1 VKVEDN
7 IRVFH
12 GTANPELATKICKFL
27 EIPVGRAMVETFPD
41 GETLVRV
48 EDDVRGRDCFVVQ
61 PTCQPVNNNLMEL
74 LIFIDC
80 LHRASAQ
87 RITAVLPYFGYAR
100 QDRKSEG
107 RTPITAKL
115 AANMLATA
123 RVDRILAV
131 DLHAQQVQGFFDIPV
146 DHLTAEPVLADYF
159 RQLNLKNIA
168 IVSPDVGNVK
178 TANMFAQDLVGDL
191 AIIDKRRVSGS
202 KAEATRVIGAVE
214 GKDVL
219 MFDDM
224 IATAGTICSAATLVK
239 NHGAKSVRVGATH
252 GVFAP
257 PALERLADAPI
268 DEIVVT
274 DTIPLTAAAMEYK
287 NLKVLSVAPLLGEA
301 IHRIHHHKSVSA
313 IFEKR
318 SSSNGKMK

>member
-1 VKVEDN
+1 MW
-7 IRVFH
+7 VFH
-12 GTANPELATKICKFL
+12 GTANPELATKMCKFL
-27 EIPVGRAMVETFPD
+27 EIAVGRARVETFPD

-80 LHRASAQ
+80 LHRASAE

-115 AANMLATA
+115 VANLLATA
-123 RVDRILAV
+123 KVDRIVAV

-159 RQLNLKNIA
+159 RQLNLNDIV

-178 TANMFAQDLVGDL
+178 TANVFAQDLGGDL
-191 AIIDKRRVSGS
+191 AIIDKRRKSGS
-202 KAEATRVIGAVE
+202 EAIATRLIGNVA
-214 GKDVL
+214 GKDIL

-224 IATAGTICSAATLVK
+224 ITTAGTICSAARLARDQ
-239 NHGAKSVRVGATH
+239 GAKSVRVGATH

-274 DTIPLTAAAMEYK
+274 DTIPLSSSSLEYK

-301 IHRIHHHKSVSA
+301 IHRIHNHKSVSA

-318 SSSNGKMK
+318 INSYSSK

>member
-1 VKVEDN
+1 LEDN

-12 GTANPELATKICKFL
+12 GTANPELSTRICKFL
-27 EIPVGRAMVETFPD
+27 EIPAGRAKVETFPD

-61 PTCQPVNNNLMEL
+61 PTCQPVNDNLMEL

-80 LHRASAQ
+80 LHRASAE

-115 AANMLATA
+115 VANMLATA
-123 RVDRILAV
+123 RVDRILAL

-159 RQLNLKNIA
+159 SQLNLKNIV

-178 TANMFAQDLVGDL
+178 TANVYAQDLGGDL

-202 KAEATRVIGAVE
+202 KAEATRLIGAVE

-224 IATAGTICSAATLVK
+224 IATAGTICSAAELAK
-239 NHGAKSVRVGATH
+239 EHGAKSVRVGATH

-274 DTIPLTAAAMEYK
+274 DTIPLRASSREHK

-301 IHRIHHHKSVSA
+301 IHRIHNHKSVSA

-318 SSSNGKMK
+318 TSSNDNLK

>member
-1 VKVEDN
+1 MEDN

-27 EIPVGRAMVETFPD
+27 EIPVARAMVETFPD

-61 PTCQPVNNNLMEL
+61 PTCLPVNNNLMEL

-80 LHRASAQ
+80 LHRASAE

-115 AANMLATA
+115 VANMLATA
-123 RVDRILAV
+123 KVDRILAV
-131 DLHAQQVQGFFDIPV
+131 DLHAQQVQGFFDLPV

-168 IVSPDVGNVK
+168 IVSPDVGIVK
-178 TANMFAQDLVGDL
+178 TANAFAQDLVGDL

-202 KAEATRVIGAVE
+202 KAEATRGIGSVE

-252 GVFAP
+252 GVLAP

-274 DTIPLTAAAMEYK
+274 DTIPLTPTAMEYK

-318 SSSNGKMK
+318 ISSNGKMK

>member
-1 VKVEDN
+1 M
-7 IRVFH
+7 RVFH
-12 GTANPELATKICKFL
+12 GTANPELAIKMCQFL
-27 EIPVGRAMVETFPD
+27 EIAVGRAQVETFPD

-74 LIFIDC
+74 LVFIDC
-80 LHRASAQ
+80 LHRASAE

-115 AANMLATA
+115 VANLLVTA
-123 RVDRILAV
+123 KVDRIVAV

-159 RQLNLKNIA
+159 RQLNLQDIV

-178 TANMFAQDLVGDL
+178 TANIFAQDLGGDL
-191 AIIDKRRVSGS
+191 AIIDKRRESGS
-202 KAEATRVIGAVE
+202 KAVATRLIGDVA
-214 GKDVL
+214 GKDIL

-224 IATAGTICSAATLVK
+224 ITTAGTICSAARLAK
-239 NHGAKSVRVGATH
+239 DYGAKSVRVGATH

-257 PALERLADAPI
+257 PALERLVDAPI

-274 DTIPLTAAAMEYK
+274 DTIPLSSSSLEYK

-301 IHRIHHHKSVSA
+301 IHRIHNHKSVSA

-318 SSSNGKMK
+318 VNSYSSK